1 MDLNAHFNGWII
13 DVCACVFQFC
23 VSDVGTLSTLITP
36 GATSSIAE
44 PAAGTSER
52 SCDAETVS
60 TSKPGTVA
68 AAKFG
73 SRCQHDAIDNQQP

>member
-1 MDLNAHFNGWII
+1 MELNAHFNGGII
-13 DVCACVFQFC
+13 DARACVFQFC

-52 SCDAETVS
+52 PCDAETVPAN
-60 TSKPGTVA
+60 KPGTVA
-68 AAKFG
+68 AAKFCP
-73 SRCQHDAIDNQQP
+73 RCEHDAADKQQP